1 MKKVCF
7 TIVDDKYYYP
17 VGTHVFVNSFL
28 KFHPDID
35 LVVFRQDMVDMIM
48 KPGKIN
54 FYNCKPTFAKL
65 LVDEYDLVVNIDADT
80 VITGRLT
87 EVFDNVDYE
96 VGGAWNKND
105 YEDAAF
111 DKITAEMYVQAGMVA
126 STNKKFWD
134 VWEEENK
141 LAHLFVRKENDT
153 LNLVWY
159 QNPKTKKMKKKIF
172 DKKKDYYGCKSLGRE
187 EEFYVEDDKLMCR
200 KEQVKAYHF
209 AKGGVF
215 PKLDFD
221 SMPLTWEVKA
231 WLNGLAYGQSYTIS
245 GRK

>member
-17 VGTHVFVNSFL
+17 VGTHVFINSFL

-35 LVVFRQDMVDMIM
+35 LVVFRQDMVDMVM
-48 KPGKIN
+48 VDKIN

-65 LVDEYDLVVNIDADT
+65 LTDKYDLVVNIDADT

-96 VGGAWNKND
+96 VGAAWNKND

-134 VWEEENK
+134 VWEKENE
-141 LAHLFVRKENDT
+141 LAHLFIRKENDV

-159 QNPKTKKMKKKIF
+159 DNPKTKKMKKKIF

-215 PKLDFD
+215 PKLNFE
-221 SMPLTWEVKA
+221 SMPLTWEVKT
-231 WLNGLAYGQSYTIS
+231 WLNGLAYGQSFTI
-245 GRK
+245 KKK